1 MKLTNLRAL
10 VAAVEEGSL
19 RAAARRVGV
28 SQPALTKMVRE
39 LERELATTL
48 LLRSTTGVLATAQGM
63 VLYERAIAADR
74 ELAHAREQ
82 IQQLSGRMTGS
93 LTIGAVPL
101 AVMLLV
107 PEALRTFGAE
117 FPEIQ
122 LRIVEEL
129 YIAQLA
135 RVRKGE
141 VDIALGPLPEHP
153 PRGECTVES
162 LMPIDMVVVVRKGNP
177 LGRSRHLAELGEARW
192 VYTGATEATGLA
204 RTLFEQHG
212 LPPPPAGAVVNS
224 TLGLLS
230 VIASGN
236 CVGLLPRQIAAH
248 PFASQYLQVVP
259 VKEAPLRLTLSAMAR
274 NDAAVKPAVRHFM
287 AHLHRAAYVIAHGRA

>member
-1 MKLTNLRAL
+1 MKLNNLRAL
-10 VAAVEEGSL
+10 VAAIDEGSL
-19 RAAARRVGV
+19 RSAARRLGV
-28 SQPALTKMVRE
+28 SQPALTKMIRE

-74 ELAHAREQ
+74 ELAHAVDQ
-82 IQQLSGRMTGS
+82 IQQLGGRMTGS

-122 LRIVEEL
+122 LRIIEEL
-129 YIAQLA
+129 YIAQLT
-135 RVRKGE
+135 RLRKGE
-141 VDIALGPLPEHP
+141 VDIALGPLPEHLP
-153 PRGECTVES
+153 PGEFTVET
-162 LMPIDMVVVVRKGNP
+162 LMPIDMVIVVRKGNP
-177 LGRSRHLAELGEARW
+177 LARARHLEELAQAPW
-192 VYTGATEATGLA
+192 VYTGASADAGYA
-204 RTLFEQHG
+204 RNLFEAHG
-212 LPPPPAGAVVNS
+212 LKPPPAGALVNS

-236 CVGLLPRQIAAH
+236 CVGLLPQQIAVH
-248 PFASQYLQVVP
+248 PFASQHLQIVQV
-259 VKEAPLRLTLSAMAR
+259 AQGPLRLTLGALAR
-274 NDAAVKPAVRHFM
+274 ADAALKPSVRHFL
-287 AHLHRAAYVIAHGRA
+287 AHLHRAAHFLTGPRA